1 MLDESWNPAL
11 RCWMKVGNLC
21 FDKCD
26 QSDLLSDWS
35 TGGGMLSQLR
45 VAVVA
50 AVVTSAASQ
59 ITVAG
64 TSSRNGAVI
73 DALWNRPLNVS
84 HELKARGLF
93 RQLKRI
99 HSIQNPPHTLTHLL
113 RLPQP
118 LVGPGD
124 YGRLRHNLWPGRWC
138 APFHDVV
145 SQALGLA
152 WRPSQSWRRFY
163 NAQECKR

>member
-1 MLDESWNPAL
+1 MKVGN

-21 FDKCD
+21 CD
-26 QSDLLSDWS
+26 QKRDLSDWS
-35 TGGGMLSQLR
+35 TGGMLSQLR

-50 AVVTSAASQ
+50 AVVTSTASQ

-84 HELKARGLF
+84 HEF
-93 RQLKRI
+93 TFFDSSKRI
-99 HSIQNPPHTLTHLL
+99 HSIQNPPHTCTHPL

-118 LVGPGD
+118 LVSPRRYRG
-124 YGRLRHNLWPGRWC
+124 LWT
-138 APFHDVV
+138 A
-145 SQALGLA
+145 
-152 WRPSQSWRRFY
+152 PSQSLAWAVVRPVSQCGESSPRPCSLK
-163 NAQECKR
+163 NPASRGDDLQECKR